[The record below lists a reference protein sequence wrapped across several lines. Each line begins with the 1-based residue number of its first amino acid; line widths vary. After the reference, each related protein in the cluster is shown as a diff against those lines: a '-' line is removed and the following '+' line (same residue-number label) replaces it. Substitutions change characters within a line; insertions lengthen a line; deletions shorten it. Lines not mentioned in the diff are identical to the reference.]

1 MDKLLNKVPNQAPDG
16 PLGTDKK
23 GPSPIPP
30 PFPSPPFL
38 TPTPPSSNFQKGPL
52 SALGDPLGNLLSYTL
67 APLGH
72 VTKAIGNPHGEAL
85 MEVRRTAEF
94 EGIGKG
100 GEGKFLKSFDDDDG
114 RGKKNGKGVDDV
126 DDDGK
131 EGKGEGE
138 GFGGKEQTGE
148 NHLGL

>member
-1 MDKLLNKVPNQAPDG
+1 
-16 PLGTDKK
+16 
-23 GPSPIPP
+23 
-30 PFPSPPFL
+30 
-38 TPTPPSSNFQKGPL
+38 
-52 SALGDPLGNLLSYTL
+52 
-67 APLGH
+67 
-72 VTKAIGNPHGEAL
+72 

-100 GEGKFLKSFDDDDG
+100 GEGKFLKSFDDDG
-114 RGKKNGKGVDDV
+114 RGKKNGKGVHDV

-131 EGKGEGE
+131 EEKRE

>member
-1 MDKLLNKVPNQAPDG
+1 
-16 PLGTDKK
+16 
-23 GPSPIPP
+23 
-30 PFPSPPFL
+30 
-38 TPTPPSSNFQKGPL
+38 
-52 SALGDPLGNLLSYTL
+52 
-67 APLGH
+67 
-72 VTKAIGNPHGEAL
+72 

-126 DDDGK
+126 DDDDGK
-131 EGKGEGE
+131 EGNGE

>member
-1 MDKLLNKVPNQAPDG
+1 
-16 PLGTDKK
+16 
-23 GPSPIPP
+23 
-30 PFPSPPFL
+30 
-38 TPTPPSSNFQKGPL
+38 
-52 SALGDPLGNLLSYTL
+52 
-67 APLGH
+67 
-72 VTKAIGNPHGEAL
+72 

-100 GEGKFLKSFDDDDG
+100 GEGKFLKSFDDDG
-114 RGKKNGKGVDDV
+114 RGDDRGDDRGKGNDV

-131 EGKGEGE
+131 EGKGE

>member
-1 MDKLLNKVPNQAPDG
+1 
-16 PLGTDKK
+16 
-23 GPSPIPP
+23 
-30 PFPSPPFL
+30 
-38 TPTPPSSNFQKGPL
+38 
-52 SALGDPLGNLLSYTL
+52 
-67 APLGH
+67 
-72 VTKAIGNPHGEAL
+72 

-100 GEGKFLKSFDDDDG
+100 GEGKFLKSFDNDG

-126 DDDGK
+126 DDDDGK
-131 EGKGEGE
+131 EGKGE

>member
-23 GPSPIPP
+23 GPSPNS
-30 PFPSPPFL
+30 PSPPL
-38 TPTPPSSNFQKGPL
+38 TPTPPSSNPQKGPL

-100 GEGKFLKSFDDDDG
+100 GEGKFLKSAGGFDDDD
-114 RGKKNGKGVDDV
+114 RGKGSDV
-126 DDDGK
+126 DDGGK
-131 EGKGEGE
+131 EEKGE

>member
-1 MDKLLNKVPNQAPDG
+1 
-16 PLGTDKK
+16 
-23 GPSPIPP
+23 
-30 PFPSPPFL
+30 
-38 TPTPPSSNFQKGPL
+38 
-52 SALGDPLGNLLSYTL
+52 
-67 APLGH
+67 
-72 VTKAIGNPHGEAL
+72 

-114 RGKKNGKGVDDV
+114 RGKKNGKGVDD
-126 DDDGK
+126 DGK

-138 GFGGKEQTGE
+138 GFGGKEQKGE

>member
-23 GPSPIPP
+23 GPSPLS
-30 PFPSPPFL
+30 SPPFSIL
-38 TPTPPSSNFQKGPL
+38 TPQKGPL

-100 GEGKFLKSFDDDDG
+100 GEGKFLKSFDDDGRGDD
-114 RGKKNGKGVDDV
+114 RGKKNGKGVDDDV
-126 DDDGK
+126 DDGK
-131 EGKGEGE
+131 EGEGE

>member
-16 PLGTDKK
+16 PLGTEKK
-23 GPSPIPP
+23 GPSL
-30 PFPSPPFL
+30 PFPKPPLPSPHTNPPIL
-38 TPTPPSSNFQKGPL
+38 TPQKGPL

-100 GEGKFLKSFDDDDG
+100 GEGKFLKSFDDDGGDD
-114 RGKKNGKGVDDV
+114 RGKKNGKGVDDD

-131 EGKGEGE
+131 KEKGE